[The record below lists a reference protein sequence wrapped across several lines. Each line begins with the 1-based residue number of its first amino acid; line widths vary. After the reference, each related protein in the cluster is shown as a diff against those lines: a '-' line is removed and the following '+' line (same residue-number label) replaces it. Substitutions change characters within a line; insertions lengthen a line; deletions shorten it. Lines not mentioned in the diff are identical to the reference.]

1 MKQSSRTGR
10 ISNGISSYVTSWCHS
25 TTCWVTVFM
34 ALKIMAVYY
43 VEIGLLT
50 QTSQSYYPPGLVI
63 YRIWSRIRIVQVQHL
78 FTPLLAPF
86 QSGSQG
92 PGCLDLFIGWD
103 QEFPP
108 KIFGFCAALDY
119 TKCFD
124 SLALRLWAGFGL
136 WTLMRPPKPAQMP
149 KDNIYSARPKVRM
162 SIIRFTLRDKDHFC
176 RWPKWWF
183 CIYFIAIPAIRDENK
198 RLGWWSSMIQISCD
212 IINLLNDCLKS
223 PIITPWVWMWVA
235 F

>member
-1 MKQSSRTGR
+1 MFHWKLAFVPKPHKATIPQASQMRP
-10 ISNGISSYVTSWCHS
+10 I
-25 TTCWVTVFM
+25 
-34 ALKIMAVYY
+34 AVGQ
-43 VEIGLLT
+43 VL
-50 QTSQSYYPPGLVI
+50 

-92 PGCLDLFIGWD
+92 PGCLDLFISSD

-108 KIFGFCAALDY
+108 KISGSCAALDY

-162 SIIRFTLRDKDHFC
+162 SMIRFTFRDKDHFC

-183 CIYFIAIPAIRDENK
+183 CIYFIAIPAIRDEKK
-198 RLGWWSSMIQISCD
+198 RLGWWSSMITD
-212 IINLLNDCLKS
+212 IMWYHKSLELLFWNH
-223 PIITPWVWMWVA
+223 P
-235 F
+235 